1 LDGVKSPPLLDAKVV
16 QYPRG
21 TRFLLAGDGVNTEE
35 RHGLEEKVRAAFTKQ
50 GMVLTEE
57 PQQTQAAH

>member
-1 LDGVKSPPLLDAKVV
+1 VSTRSLLNAKVA

-21 TRFLLAGDGVNTEE
+21 TRFLLAGDGMNTEE
-35 RHGLEEKVRAAFTKQ
+35 QHGLEEKVRAAFTKQ